1 MRKQWDRRKTQ
12 RMQGPE
18 NKMNEGGGDNQL
30 WELAIELSN
39 EEAIGNLDICGA
51 MDMKTWLE

>member
-1 MRKQWDRRKTQ
+1 
-12 RMQGPE
+12 
-18 NKMNEGGGDNQL
+18 MNEGGGDNQL
-30 WELAIELSN
+30 WESAIELSN